1 MSSNTEPPVKKV
13 DSEREY
19 KVIADSVIDGMAVL
33 SVVVLAA
40 LGKITG
46 ETAVALIMLLAG
58 VWAGKARMRGN
69 LPSPPSSGV
78 ILGFASTLWEMFHR
92 RG

>member
-19 KVIADSVIDGMAVL
+19 KVVADSVIDGIAVISVVTLAVL
-33 SVVVLAA
+33 E
-40 LGKITG
+40 KISG

-78 ILGFASTLWEMFHR
+78 ILGFASTIWEMFHR

>member
-1 MSSNTEPPVKKV
+1 MSSNTEPPTKKV

-19 KVIADSVIDGMAVL
+19 KVIAESAVDGLAVIA
-33 SVVVLAA
+33 VVVLAV
-40 LGKITG
+40 LEKISG

-69 LPSPPSSGV
+69 LPPPPTSGV
-78 ILGFASTLWEMFHR
+78 ILGFLASVAEMFHR